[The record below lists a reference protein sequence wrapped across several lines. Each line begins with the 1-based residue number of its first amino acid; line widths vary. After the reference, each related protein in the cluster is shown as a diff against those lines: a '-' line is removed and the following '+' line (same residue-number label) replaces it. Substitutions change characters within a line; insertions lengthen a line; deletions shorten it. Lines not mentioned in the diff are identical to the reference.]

1 MSDNRAH
8 MSDLA
13 FFAVLLSTVA
23 LVWIFP
29 VFPTQDGPAHLE
41 NARLLVEVLRGNA
54 EVQRFFTLDRF
65 SPNWV
70 SHLVLAPLL
79 LIVPAAIAEKI
90 VLTIATVLVPLGF
103 RKAVRA
109 LGGPEALALL
119 SLPFAHSFLL
129 TMGFLNFCA
138 AVGTALFVV
147 AQWSRPSS
155 SVLGTA
161 IGLTLTYLLHPVA
174 FVYAAAMLAALA
186 LVRGRAWWG
195 PTALAMLPGIVL
207 VFVFLGGHGST
218 STGGGPERWPL
229 FATLGVLVSFA
240 PIERTLSTSFWILL
254 GAVAV
259 FEACRLPWKR
269 SWRDGLLLA
278 VVPFLALTFSVPF
291 FLAGG
296 AYLPERFLLCGALA
310 LALWIGTRA
319 PGELLPPMLG
329 GAAAVIAVAMNV
341 ARVPALRERNDA
353 IADYTSI
360 ADALPAGALVLPVN
374 GSMSGERHDGSTS
387 VTKVDSMRHAIG
399 YVAISRGVIDLAN
412 YQPNTGHFPLRWN
425 EPLTPFG
432 RLFTAADLEQIP
444 PPVDLLR
451 YERETGIAVDAV
463 LLWDFGDRAKP
474 EVARLYADLDR
485 GGYAEVARSESG
497 RTTVWERP

>member
-13 FFAVLLSTVA
+13 FFAVLLSTVV

-54 EVQRFFTLDRF
+54 EAQRFFAIDRF

-70 SHLVLAPLL
+70 SHLVLAPLML
-79 LIVPAAIAEKI
+79 LVPAVVAEKI

-103 RKAVRA
+103 RQALRS
-109 LGGPEALALL
+109 LGGPPVLALL
-119 SLPFAHSFLL
+119 GLPFAHSFML

-138 AVGTALFVV
+138 AVGVGFFVV

-155 SVLGTA
+155 SVAGTA
-161 IGLTLTYLLHPVA
+161 VGLTLTYLLHPVA
-174 FVYAAAMLAALA
+174 FVYAAGMLSAMA

-195 PTALAMLPGIVL
+195 PTALAMLPGVVL
-207 VFVFLGGHGST
+207 VFAFLGGHAST
-218 STGGGPERWPL
+218 PTGGGPERGPL
-229 FATLGVLVSFA
+229 FATLGVLVSFV
-240 PIERTLSTSFWILL
+240 PVERTLSTLFWILL

-259 FEACRLPWKR
+259 FEVCRLPWKR

-278 VVPFLALTFSVPF
+278 VVPLLALTFEAPF

-296 AYLPERFLLCGALA
+296 AYLPERCLFCGALT
-310 LALWIGTRA
+310 LGLWIGTRA
-319 PGELLPPMLG
+319 PGALLPRVLG
-329 GAAAVIAVAMNV
+329 TAAAVIAIAMNV
-341 ARVPALRERNDA
+341 ARVPALRERNEA
-353 IADYTSI
+353 IAEYTSI
-360 ADALPAGALVLPVN
+360 ADALQPGDLVLPAN
-374 GSMSGERHDGSTS
+374 GSMSGERHDGGTS

-399 YVAISRGVIDLAN
+399 YLAVARGVIDLAN

-425 EPLTPFG
+425 EAVTPFG
-432 RLFTAADLEQIP
+432 RSFTAADLDQAP
-444 PPVDLLR
+444 PPVNLLR

-463 LLWDFGDRAKP
+463 LLWDFHDRSKP

-485 GGYAEVARSESG
+485 GGYTQVAQSPSG
-497 RTTVWERP
+497 RATVWRRP

>member
-8 MSDLA
+8 MSDFA
-13 FFAVLLSTVA
+13 FFAVLASTVA

-41 NARLLVEVLRGNA
+41 NARLLVELLRGNA
-54 EVQRFFTLDRF
+54 DVARFFSFDRF

-79 LIVPAAIAEKI
+79 FVAPAAVAEKI

-103 RKAVRA
+103 RKALRA
-109 LGGPEALALL
+109 LGGPPALALL
-119 SLPFAHSFLL
+119 ALPFAHSFLL

-138 AVGTALFVV
+138 AVGAALFVV
-147 AQWSRPSS
+147 ARWSRPNSS
-155 SVLGTA
+155 TVGTA
-161 IGLTLTYLLHPVA
+161 IGLTLTYFLHPVA
-174 FVYAAAMLAALA
+174 FVYAAAMLVAMA
-186 LVRGRAWWG
+186 LVRGRAWWR
-195 PTALAMLPGIVL
+195 PTALAILPGIVL
-207 VFVFLGGHGST
+207 VFVFLGGHETT

-240 PIERTLSTSFWILL
+240 PIEQTLSTFLWILL

-259 FEACRLPWKR
+259 FETCRLPWKR

-278 VVPFLALTFSVPF
+278 AVPFLVLTFAAPF

-296 AYLPERFLLCGALA
+296 AYLPERFLLCGALT

-319 PGELLPPMLG
+319 PGELLPPILG
-329 GAAAVIAVAMNV
+329 SVAALIAVAMNV
-341 ARVPALRERNDA
+341 ARVPALRERNDQ
-353 IADYTSI
+353 IADYTSV
-360 ADALPAGALVLPVN
+360 ADALPSGALVLPVN
-374 GSMSGERHDGSTS
+374 GSMSGERHDGSLG

-399 YVAISRGVIDLAN
+399 YLAISRGVIDLAN

-425 EPLTPFG
+425 DAATPFG
-432 RLFTAADLEQIP
+432 RMFTQADLEQVP

-463 LLWDFGDRAKP
+463 LLWDLADRAKP

-485 GGYAEVARSESG
+485 GGYSEVARSESG
-497 RTTVWERP
+497 RTTVWTRR